1 MCVLTGRIQ
10 WPAYTTV
17 ILGSSMLCGIVFVLM
32 MARIGGGN
40 YASCSLV
47 FRVVLGWLRYP
58 YYGTLALGLFFV
70 LYSRVG
76 YIRAFFLLSVLI
88 NFSNDG
94 CIALALVL
102 IEWLQAK

>member
-1 MCVLTGRIQ
+1 MPRVRWFSG
-10 WPAYTTV
+10 
-17 ILGSSMLCGIVFVLM
+17 LCWAG
-32 MARIGGGN
+32 
-40 YASCSLV
+40 
-47 FRVVLGWLRYP
+47 
-58 YYGTLALGLFFV
+58 YGTLALGLFFV